1 MFVDACS
8 KKNVKIAIIDHISS
22 ASAIC
27 FPMEKIVKALKAFN
41 NTMVLVDGAH
51 APGQIGNSNMKF

>member
-8 KKNVKIAIIDHISS
+8 QENVKIAIIDHISS

-51 APGQIGNSNMKF
+51 APGQIGM